1 MPVTLIFTKHGM
13 PSDAE
18 DVHRSLNTE
27 ENVVLGKLGDV
38 ERIDVYNTLQVKN
51 YDHYEMNAMNPEG
64 KKKYNAEHW
73 DEKLQHAFE
82 ADKRM
87 AEKIRANA

>member
-13 PSDAE
+13 PSDVE
-18 DVHRSLNTE
+18 DVHLSLNTE

-51 YDHYEMNAMNPEG
+51 YDPIIKH
-64 KKKYNAEHW
+64 
-73 DEKLQHAFE
+73 LL
-82 ADKRM
+82 
-87 AEKIRANA
+87 

>member
-1 MPVTLIFTKHGM
+1 MKRIQLDWICSTCDLIRELGLSPSVERKVEKDAGDTDFTKHGM

-38 ERIDVYNTLQVKN
+38 ERIDVYKTLQVKN
-51 YDHYEMNAMNPEG
+51 YDPIIKH
-64 KKKYNAEHW
+64 
-73 DEKLQHAFE
+73 LL
-82 ADKRM
+82 
-87 AEKIRANA
+87 